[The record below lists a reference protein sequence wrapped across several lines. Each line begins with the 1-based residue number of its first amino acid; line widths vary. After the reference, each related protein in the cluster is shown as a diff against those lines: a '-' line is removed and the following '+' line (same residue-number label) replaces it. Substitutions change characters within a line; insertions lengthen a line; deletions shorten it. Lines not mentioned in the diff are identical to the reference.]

1 MRMKDYRV
9 RKAKLEDIEV
19 LFAFEQ
25 GIIEFE
31 RPFDPTLAEDPITY
45 YDLKELIRSEDAEV
59 VVVEYNSQ
67 IVASGY
73 AKTKQA
79 LPYLNHKKYAYLGF
93 MYTAVNFR
101 GKGLNRLVIDSLR
114 LWSASKGLTEIRLTV
129 YDDNNTAIRAYEKVG
144 FKKHLIEM
152 RITT

>member
-9 RKAKLEDIEV
+9 RKAKLEDIQV

-152 RITT
+152 RIPT

>member
-152 RITT
+152 RIPT